1 MKVLF
6 LVHDPITM
14 PLGIGYLASIVS
26 KLGHEIRALSLN
38 MKELA
43 DRVREEM
50 PDILAF
56 GTTTGFH
63 RKYSEVVST

>member
-6 LVHDPITM
+6 LVHDNITI
-14 PLGIGYLASIVS
+14 PLSIGYIASIVS
-26 KLGHEIRALSLN
+26 ELGHETSTLSLN
-38 MKELA
+38 MKALA
-43 DRVREEM
+43 DCVRDEA

-63 RKYSEVVST
+63 RKYSEIA